1 MRPEGA
7 VTGARPLKRRD
18 LFPEPLIDG
27 QAVHDHSL
35 ARLQRRMGSLLV
47 SRAEREEAD
56 LERRL
61 RGHPGVTRPNLV
73 AVASPKG
80 GVGKSASGFLIGNV
94 LASHLKLRAIA
105 VDASSG
111 GTLGRFAPD
120 SARAAALLADLL
132 DNADRIGTA
141 AELRRFV
148 TRLPSGL
155 HLLAAPHDAARE
167 SSLRPDSYG
176 ELVALL
182 SCFYETVLLDLSGV
196 TTPLARFALDRADQA
211 VLVTTPDQLTAT
223 LALHAL
229 DQLES
234 IDHERTTVV
243 VNRSHPRLVP
253 ELRAIEECLAR
264 RGARRPVAV
273 PDDQRLA
280 TMLHTGTYSLE
291 ALDRNT
297 RLAVKRLGLAVAER
311 LV

>member
-1 MRPEGA
+1 VRPAGA

-27 QAVHDHSL
+27 QPVDDHSL

-47 SRAEREEAD
+47 SRSEREEAD
-56 LERRL
+56 LEARL

-73 AVASPKG
+73 ASLSPKG
-80 GVGKSASGFLIGNV
+80 GVGKSTGGFLIGNV

-120 SARAAALLADLL
+120 SARAAASPADLL

-155 HLLAAPHDAARE
+155 HLLAAPHDAARA
-167 SSLRPDSYG
+167 SGLGPDSYG

-196 TTPLARFALDRADQA
+196 TTPLARFALERADQA

-223 LALHAL
+223 LSLHAL
-229 DQLES
+229 DQL
-234 IDHERTTVV
+234 DHERTTVV

-273 PDDQRLA
+273 PDDRRLA